1 MGMELQPTEIKSA
14 RSGADRREAQ
24 VHEFHLFAL
33 SDIAEGLAVEPL
45 RDLTCTASVLLGSA
59 EAAPRPLWLAATSGR
74 RR

>member
-1 MGMELQPTEIKSA
+1 MQFTAGEGDEPHAGFARERMGMELQPTEIESA

-45 RDLTCTASVLLGSA
+45 
-59 EAAPRPLWLAATSGR
+59 EGR
-74 RR
+74 VQR